1 MPRLSQQITDAFNEQ
16 INMEL
21 ASAYVYLSMSAYCD
35 EQNLPGAASWLRI
48 QWQEELDHATK
59 LIDYL
64 AERGSHVVLKAI
76 AEPPAQFKSLLDVF
90 EQVLQHEQDVTAS
103 IYRIMD
109 LSTTEREYAA
119 QALLQWYV
127 NEQVEEENQP
137 AQIISMLK
145 LAGDSGSGLMIVDR
159 RLAERARTG

>member
-1 MPRLSQQITDAFNEQ
+1 MPHLSPKITDAFNEQ

-35 EQNLPGAASWLRI
+35 EQNLPGAAGWLRI
-48 QWQEELDHATK
+48 QWQEELEHAMK
-59 LIDYL
+59 LIDYM

-76 AEPPAQFKSLLDVF
+76 AEPPGQFKSLLDVF
-90 EQVLQHEQDVTAS
+90 EQVLQHEQEVTAS

-109 LSTTEREYAA
+109 IAMAEKDYAA

-137 AQIISMLK
+137 AAILSMLK
-145 LAGDSGSGLMIVDR
+145 LAGESGSGLLMVDR
-159 RLAERARTG
+159 RLGERARAG

>member
-1 MPRLSQQITDAFNEQ
+1 MPQLSQKITDAFNEQ

-21 ASAYVYLSMSAYCD
+21 ASAYVYLSMSAHCD
-35 EQNLPGAASWLRI
+35 QQNLPGAASWLRI
-48 QWQEELDHATK
+48 QWEEELAHATK
-59 LIDYL
+59 LMDYMS
-64 AERGSHVVLKAI
+64 ERGSSVRLKAI

-90 EQVLQHEQDVTAS
+90 EQVLQHEQDVTAA

-109 LSTTEREYAA
+109 LAMSEKDYAA

-137 AQIISMLK
+137 MEILSMLR

-159 RLAERARTG
+159 RLAERARGG